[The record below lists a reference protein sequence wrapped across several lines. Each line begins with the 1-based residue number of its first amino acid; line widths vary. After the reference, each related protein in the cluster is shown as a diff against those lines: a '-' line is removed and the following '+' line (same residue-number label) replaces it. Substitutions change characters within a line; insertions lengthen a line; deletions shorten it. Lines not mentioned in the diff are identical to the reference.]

1 MSNKARQLLS
11 LIFVM
16 VIPLVTR
23 DVLIFLV
30 KLDRWLSTVI
40 ALVLAAVGAF
50 ISVRYF
56 RSERENPDTDE

>member
-11 LIFVM
+11 LIFIM

-56 RSERENPDTDE
+56 RSERENPDADE

>member
-11 LIFVM
+11 LIFIM
-16 VIPLVTR
+16 VIPLVSR

-50 ISVRYF
+50 ISIRYF
-56 RSERENPDTDE
+56 KTERETPDSDE

>member
-11 LIFVM
+11 LIFIM

-40 ALVLAAVGAF
+40 ALVL
-50 ISVRYF
+50 
-56 RSERENPDTDE
+56 E

>member
-11 LIFVM
+11 LIFIM

-40 ALVLAAVGAF
+40 ALVLAGVGAF

-56 RSERENPDTDE
+56 KGERENPDIDE

>member
-11 LIFVM
+11 LIFIM
-16 VIPLVTR
+16 VIPLVSR

-50 ISVRYF
+50 ISIRYF
-56 RSERENPDTDE
+56 KTERETPYSDE

>member
-30 KLDRWLSTVI
+30 KLDRWLATVI

-50 ISVRYF
+50 ISLRFF
-56 RSERENPDTDE
+56 RSERENHDTDE